1 MFTEEEE
8 ELVEFTVTPD
18 SGIHS
23 PFCDIADPPDES
35 ADPQE
40 P

>member
-1 MFTEEEE
+1 MFAEEEE

-18 SGIHS
+18 SRIHG
-23 PFCDIADPPDES
+23 PFCDVPDPSDKS
-35 ADPQE
+35 TNPQE